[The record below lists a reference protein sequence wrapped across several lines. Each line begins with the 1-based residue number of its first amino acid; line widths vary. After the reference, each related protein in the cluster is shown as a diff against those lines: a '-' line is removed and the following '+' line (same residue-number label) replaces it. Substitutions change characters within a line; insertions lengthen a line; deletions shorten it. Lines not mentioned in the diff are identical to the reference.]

1 MGFPN
6 LLTSNE
12 YQLFVWLNSENF
24 VRSHQ
29 LTTAEGIRFAV
40 GCCVVCDAHG
50 IEFSHGTFYFYAGNT
65 DAIAEVF
72 RSE

>member
-40 GCCVVCDAHG
+40 A
-50 IEFSHGTFYFYAGNT
+50 
-65 DAIAEVF
+65 
-72 RSE
+72 